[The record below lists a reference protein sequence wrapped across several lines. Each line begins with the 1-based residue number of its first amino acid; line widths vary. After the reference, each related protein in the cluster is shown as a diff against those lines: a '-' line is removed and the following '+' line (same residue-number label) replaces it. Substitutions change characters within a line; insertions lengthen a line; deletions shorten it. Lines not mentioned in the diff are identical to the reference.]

1 MNPLIVESFADMVR
15 EKGIDRDILMSVIE
29 ETFAMM
35 IRKKYGMDS
44 KFDLVMNMDKGDI
57 EIYLE
62 KSVVEQVENPAIE
75 ISVQEALKRSGEE
88 LEVGDEYVEIVNM
101 GKDFGRRLIVTA
113 KQNLNQRIR
122 EIEKDNVYNEYSQLV
137 GEIIVGEVYQIRQGD
152 LFVIHNRR
160 ELLLP
165 KLEQIPRERWRK
177 GDTIRA
183 IVKEVRRGGPNSTP
197 VVVLSRSDPRFLE
210 RLMEIEIPEIYD
222 GIILIKG
229 VAREPGE
236 RAKVAVETTDD
247 RVDPVGAC
255 VGMKGVRI
263 HSIVREL
270 GNENIDVIPWSSDPN
285 QFLMRALSPA
295 KLLEVE
301 LNQEN
306 HTATVLV
313 SDDQVSLAIGK
324 QGQNVRLASR
334 LTGYQI
340 NLVKEARDEE
350 DIELIDFRDEIGLD
364 LYSELI
370 RARIDTAKEFLGTP
384 RETLL
389 RISAMTPERLEAI
402 RRLLEGEFA
411 QADVLLESQAE
422 KAGVSLTTLRPGQT
436 SADVVDGEATGSPSE
451 GAGLGDILAEAEQPT
466 QETATAEAP
475 IEEVPVT
482 EELEESKVFS
492 KEIGKN
498 E

>member
-1 MNPLIVESFADMVR
+1 MNPIIVESFADMVR

-35 IRKKYGMDS
+35 IRKKYGMDA

-62 KSVVEQVENPAIE
+62 KTVVEKVENAATE
-75 ISVQEALKRSGEE
+75 ITPKEALEKSGEE
-88 LEVGDEYVEIVNM
+88 LEPGDEYVEIINM

-122 EIEKDNVYNEYSQLV
+122 EIEKDNVFNEYNQLI
-137 GEIIVGEVYQIRQGD
+137 GEIIVGEVYQIRHGD

-165 KLEQIPRERWRK
+165 KQEQIQRERWRK

-183 IVKEVRRGGPNSTP
+183 IVKDVRRGGPSSAP
-197 VVVLSRSDPRFLE
+197 VVLLSRSDPRFLE

-222 GIILIKG
+222 GIILIKA

-270 GNENIDVIPWSSDPN
+270 ANENIDIIPWSPDPV
-285 QFLMRALSPA
+285 QFLGRALSPA
-295 KLLEVE
+295 KLIEVE
-301 LNQEN
+301 LNEDSK
-306 HTATVLV
+306 TATVLV

-350 DIELIDFRDEIGLD
+350 DIELIDFRDEIGAE
-364 LYSELI
+364 LYGELI
-370 RARIDTAKEFLGTP
+370 RSRIDTAKEFLATP

-389 RISAMTPERLEAI
+389 RIPGMTPERLEHI
-402 RRLLEGEFA
+402 RLSIEREFA
-411 QADVLLESQAE
+411 QADELLESTAE
-422 KAGVSLTTLRPGQT
+422 KAGVSLVTLRPGQT
-436 SADVVDGEATGSPSE
+436 ADLGEIAADQDGVLHPVEEQADGEAAP
-451 GAGLGDILAEAEQPT
+451 AAEASH
-466 QETATAEAP
+466 QE
-475 IEEVPVT
+475 
-482 EELEESKVFS
+482 S
-492 KEIGKN
+492 GN
-498 E
+498 NG

>member
-1 MNPLIVESFADMVR
+1 MVR

-29 ETFAMM
+29 ETFALM
-35 IRKKYGMDS
+35 IRKKYGMDA

-62 KSVVEQVENPAIE
+62 KTVVESVTNPAIE
-75 ISVQEALKRSGEE
+75 ISPKEALEKSGEE
-88 LEVGDEYVEIVNM
+88 LEPGDEYVEIVNM

-122 EIEKDNVYNEYSQLV
+122 EIEKDNVFGEYTQLV
-137 GEIIVGEVYQIRQGD
+137 GEIIAGEVYQIRGGD

-165 KLEQIPRERWRK
+165 RQEQIPRERWRK

-183 IVKEVRRGGPNSTP
+183 IVKNVRRGAPTASPT
-197 VVVLSRSDPRFLE
+197 VILSRSDPRFLE

-270 GNENIDVIPWSSDPN
+270 ANENIDIIPWSPDPV
-285 QFLMRALSPA
+285 QFLGRALSPA
-295 KLLEVE
+295 KLIEVE
-301 LNQEN
+301 LNDETK
-306 HTATVLV
+306 TATVLV

-334 LTGYQI
+334 LTGFQI

-350 DIELIDFRDEIGLD
+350 DIELFNFREEIGAE
-364 LYSELI
+364 LYNELI
-370 RARIDTAKEFLGTP
+370 RSRIDTAKEFLGAP

-389 RISAMTPERLEAI
+389 RVPGMTPEHLERI
-402 RRLLEGEFA
+402 RQVIEREFA
-411 QADVLLESQAE
+411 QADELLESSAE
-422 KAGVSLTTLRPGQT
+422 KAGVSLTTLKPGQSVEDLET
-436 SADVVDGEATGSPSE
+436 HSTIETTETNTDGEARE
-451 GAGLGDILAEAEQPT
+451 NAPT
-466 QETATAEAP
+466 AS
-475 IEEVPVT
+475 V
-482 EELEESKVFS
+482 EESVNN
-492 KEIGKN
+492 G
-498 E
+498 

>member
-29 ETFAMM
+29 ETFALM
-35 IRKKYGMDS
+35 IRKKYGMDA

-62 KSVVEQVENPAIE
+62 KTVVEKVENPAIE
-75 ISVQEALKRSGEE
+75 ITPAEALQKSGEE
-88 LEVGDEYVEIVNM
+88 LDPGDEYVEIINM

-122 EIEKDNVYNEYSQLV
+122 EIEKDNVFNEYSQLV
-137 GEIIVGEVYQIRQGD
+137 GEIISGEVYQIRQGD

-165 KLEQIPRERWRK
+165 KQEQIQRERWRK

-183 IVKEVRRGGPNSTP
+183 IVKDVRRGAPTSSPT
-197 VVVLSRSDPRFLE
+197 VLLSRSDPRFLE

-270 GNENIDVIPWSSDPN
+270 ANENIDIIPWSPDPV
-285 QFLMRALSPA
+285 QFLGRALSPA
-295 KLLEVE
+295 KLIEIE
-301 LNQEN
+301 LNEESK
-306 HTATVLV
+306 TATVLV

-350 DIELIDFRDEIGLD
+350 DIELIDFREEIGAD
-364 LYSELI
+364 LYNELI
-370 RARIDTAKEFLGTP
+370 RSRIDTAKEFLAAP
-384 RETLL
+384 REMLL
-389 RISAMTPERLEAI
+389 RIPGMTPERLEEI
-402 RRLLEGEFA
+402 RRILEREFA
-411 QADVLLESQAE
+411 QADELLESSAE
-422 KAGVSLTTLRPGQT
+422 KAGVSLTTLKPGQT
-436 SADVVDGEATGSPSE
+436 ADLEEIAQQNAAAITETTTDGEAAT
-451 GAGLGDILAEAEQPT
+451 EA
-466 QETATAEAP
+466 AEAP
-475 IEEVPVT
+475 V
-482 EELEESKVFS
+482 EESVNN
-492 KEIGKN
+492 G
-498 E
+498 

>member
-1 MNPLIVESFADMVR
+1 MNPLIVESFAEMAR
-15 EKGIDRDILMSVIE
+15 EKNIDRDILMSVIE
-29 ETFAMM
+29 ETFGMM
-35 IRKKYGMDS
+35 IRKKFGMEA

-62 KSVVEQVENPAIE
+62 KTVVDEVEDPVTQ
-75 ISVQEALKRSGEE
+75 ISVADAQAKSGEE
-88 LEVGDEYVEIVNM
+88 LEAGDEYVEIVNM
-101 GKDFGRRLIVTA
+101 GREFGRRLIVTA

-122 EIEKDNVYNEYSQLV
+122 EIEKDNLFNEYSQLV
-137 GEIIVGEVYQIRQGD
+137 GEIIVGEVYQIRHGD
-152 LFVIHNRR
+152 LFILHNRR

-165 KLEQIPRERWRK
+165 KNEQIPRERWRK

-236 RAKVAVETTDD
+236 RAKVAVESTDD

-270 GNENIDVIPWSSDPN
+270 ANENIDIIPWSDDTR

-295 KLLEVE
+295 KLLQVE
-301 LNQEN
+301 TDEE
-306 HTATVLV
+306 TKMATVLV
-313 SDDQVSLAIGK
+313 SDEQVSLAIGK

-350 DIELIDFRDEIGLD
+350 EIELIEFREEIGLD
-364 LYSELI
+364 LYTELI
-370 RARIDTAKEFLGTP
+370 RARVDTAKEFLGAS
-384 RETLL
+384 EADLL
-389 RISAMTPERLEAI
+389 RIQGMTPQKMQEIRDVLER
-402 RRLLEGEFA
+402 EFA
-411 QADVLLESQAE
+411 QADQMIENVAEQA
-422 KAGVSLTTLRPGQT
+422 GINLTTLKSDPIRPAPDAVP
-436 SADVVDGEATGSPSE
+436 SANGDGEKEEEIVA
-451 GAGLGDILAEAEQPT
+451 AE
-466 QETATAEAP
+466 ATAERGDG
-475 IEEVPVT
+475 E
-482 EELEESKVFS
+482 KVS
-492 KEIGKN
+492 
-498 E
+498 

>member
-1 MNPLIVESFADMVR
+1 MAR

-29 ETFAMM
+29 ETFGMM
-35 IRKKYGMDS
+35 VRKKYGQEA
-44 KFDLVMNMDKGDI
+44 KFDIVMNMDKGDI

-62 KSVVEQVENPAIE
+62 KTVVDVVEDPSTQIT
-75 ISVQEALKRSGEE
+75 VQEALERSGEE

-101 GKDFGRRLIVTA
+101 GKDFGRRLVVTA

-122 EIEKDNVYNEYSQLV
+122 EIEKDNLFNEYSSLV
-137 GEIIVGEVYQIRQGD
+137 GEIIVGEVYQIRGGD
-152 LFVIHNRR
+152 LFILHNRR

-165 KLEQIPRERWRK
+165 KGEQIPRERWRK

-183 IVKEVRRGGPNSTP
+183 IVKEVRRGGPNATP
-197 VVVLSRSDPRFLE
+197 VVVLSRADSRFLE

-236 RAKVAVETTDD
+236 RAKVAVESTDD

-270 GNENIDVIPWSSDPN
+270 ANENIDIIPWSPDPV
-285 QFLMRALSPA
+285 QFLTRALSPA
-295 KLLEVE
+295 KLVQVE
-301 LNQEN
+301 INEEN

-324 QGQNVRLASR
+324 QGQNVRLASK
-334 LTGYQI
+334 LTHFQI

-350 DIELIDFRDEIGLD
+350 DIELIEFRDEIGLD
-364 LYSELI
+364 LYTELI
-370 RARIDTAKEFLGTP
+370 RARVDTAKEYLNTP
-384 RETLL
+384 ADVLMQVPG
-389 RISAMTPERLEAI
+389 MTEDKLYEIRDILER
-402 RRLLEGEFA
+402 EFA
-411 QADVLLESQAE
+411 QADQAIGNVAE
-422 KAGVSLTTLRPGQT
+422 KAGINLTMLKSDGSVNREV
-436 SADVVDGEATGSPSE
+436 SADNSGADGSGANGS
-451 GAGLGDILAEAEQPT
+451 EAESSN
-466 QETATAEAP
+466 EEA
-475 IEEVPVT
+475 V
-482 EELEESKVFS
+482 S
-492 KEIGKN
+492 N
-498 E
+498 ENREQNAAS

>member
-1 MNPLIVESFADMVR
+1 
-15 EKGIDRDILMSVIE
+15 
-29 ETFAMM
+29 MM
-35 IRKKYGMDS
+35 IRKKYGMDA

-62 KSVVEQVENPAIE
+62 KTVVEKVENPAIE
-75 ISVQEALKRSGEE
+75 ISPEEALRKSGEE
-88 LEVGDEYVEIVNM
+88 LEPGDEYVEIVNM
-101 GKDFGRRLIVTA
+101 GKDFGRRLVVTA

-122 EIEKDNVYNEYSQLV
+122 DIEKDNLFNEYSQLI

-165 KLEQIPRERWRK
+165 KQEQIARERWRK
-177 GDTIRA
+177 GDTLRA
-183 IVKEVRRGGPNSTP
+183 IVKDVKRGGPTATP
-197 VVVLSRSDPRFLE
+197 VVILSRSDPRFLE

-270 GNENIDVIPWSSDPN
+270 ANENIDIIPWSPDPV
-285 QFLMRALSPA
+285 QYLGRALSPA
-295 KLLEVE
+295 KLIDVE
-301 LNQEN
+301 LNDETK
-306 HTATVLV
+306 TATVLV

-334 LTGYQI
+334 LTGYHI

-350 DIELIDFRDEIGLD
+350 DIELIEFREIIGAE
-364 LYSELI
+364 LYGELI
-370 RARIDTAKEFLGTP
+370 RGRIDTAKEFLATP
-384 RETLL
+384 
-389 RISAMTPERLEAI
+389 
-402 RRLLEGEFA
+402 
-411 QADVLLESQAE
+411 ADVLLRVVGMTPEKLEQIRKSIEAEFARGDEFVESAAE
-422 KAGVSLTTLRPGQT
+422 KAGISLTTLKPGQNVEDALDGSVSSNAAQNKVET
-436 SADVVDGEATGSPSE
+436 TDGSQSAH
-451 GAGLGDILAEAEQPT
+451 AGT
-466 QETATAEAP
+466 ETA
-475 IEEVPVT
+475 V
-482 EELEESKVFS
+482 EESMNN
-492 KEIGKN
+492 G
-498 E
+498 

>member
-1 MNPLIVESFADMVR
+1 MVR

-35 IRKKYGMDS
+35 IRKKYGMDA

-62 KSVVEQVENPAIE
+62 KTVVGEVQNPATE
-75 ISVQEALKRSGEE
+75 ISPQEALERSGEE
-88 LEVGDEYVEIVNM
+88 LEVGDEYVEIINM

-122 EIEKDNVYNEYSQLV
+122 EIEKDNVYNEYNQLV
-137 GEIIVGEVYQIRQGD
+137 GEIIVGEVYQIRHGD

-165 KLEQIPRERWRK
+165 KAEQIMRERWRK

-183 IVKEVRRGGPNSTP
+183 IVKEVRRGGPTATP

-270 GNENIDVIPWSSDPN
+270 ANENIDIIPWSPDPV
-285 QFLMRALSPA
+285 QFLGRALSPA

-301 LNQEN
+301 LNEEN
-306 HTATVLV
+306 KTATVLV

-350 DIELIDFRDEIGLD
+350 DIELIDFREEIGLD
-364 LYSELI
+364 LYTELI
-370 RARIDTAKEFLGTP
+370 RARIDTAKEFLSAP
-384 RETLL
+384 REALL
-389 RISAMTPERLEAI
+389 RIPGMTTDRLEQI
-402 RRLLEGEFA
+402 RQLLEREFA
-411 QADVLLESQAE
+411 QADELLESTAE

-436 SADVVDGEATGSPSE
+436 ADRLGQDG
-451 GAGLGDILAEAEQPT
+451 AEVQEVE
-466 QETATAEAP
+466 ETAVSEEAMASSDAAQHS
-475 IEEVPVT
+475 ENN
-482 EELEESKVFS
+482 
-492 KEIGKN
+492 G
-498 E
+498 

>member
-29 ETFAMM
+29 ETFGMM
-35 IRKKYGMDS
+35 IRKKYGLEA

-57 EIYLE
+57 EVYLE
-62 KSVVEQVENPAIE
+62 KSVVDTVEDPTTQ
-75 ISVQEALKRSGEE
+75 ISVADAAAKSGEE
-88 LEVGDEYVEIVNM
+88 LEAGDEYVEIVNL

-122 EIEKDNVYNEYSQLV
+122 EIEKDNLFNEYNALV
-137 GEIIVGEVYQIRQGD
+137 GDILVGEVYQIRHGD
-152 LFVIHNRR
+152 LFVLHNRR

-165 KLEQIPRERWRK
+165 KSEQIGRERWRK

-236 RAKVAVETTDD
+236 RAKVAVESTDD

-270 GNENIDVIPWSSDPN
+270 ANENIDVIPWSEDTA

-295 KLLEVE
+295 KLLQVE
-301 LNQEN
+301 LNEES

-350 DIELIDFRDEIGLD
+350 DIELIEFRDEIGLD
-364 LYSELI
+364 LYTELI
-370 RARIDTAKEFLGTP
+370 RARIDTAKEFLSTSEADLMHIPG
-384 RETLL
+384 
-389 RISAMTPERLEAI
+389 MTTEQLGVIRGVLER
-402 RRLLEGEFA
+402 EFA
-411 QADVLLESQAE
+411 QADAAIENVAEQA
-422 KAGVSLTTLRPGQT
+422 GINLTTLKSDGSVNRTVEGRVDDK
-436 SADVVDGEATGSPSE
+436 DVVEAGTSQNGVAS
-451 GAGLGDILAEAEQPT
+451 
-466 QETATAEAP
+466 
-475 IEEVPVT
+475 
-482 EELEESKVFS
+482 
-492 KEIGKN
+492 
-498 E
+498 

>member
-15 EKGIDRDILMSVIE
+15 EKGIDRDILMAVIE

-35 IRKKYGMDS
+35 IRKKYGQES

-57 EIYLE
+57 EVYLE
-62 KSVVEQVENPAIE
+62 KTVVEVVEDPSTQITAE
-75 ISVQEALKRSGEE
+75 EALQRSGEE
-88 LEVGDEYVEIVNM
+88 LEVGDEYVEIVNL

-122 EIEKDNVYNEYSQLV
+122 EIEKDNLFNEYMSLV
-137 GEIIVGEVYQIRQGD
+137 GEIIVGEVYQIRHGD
-152 LFVIHNRR
+152 LFILHNRR

-165 KLEQIPRERWRK
+165 KMEQIPRERWRK

-183 IVKEVRRGGPNSTP
+183 VVKEVRRGGPNSTP

-222 GIILIKG
+222 GIILIKAI
-229 VAREPGE
+229 AREPGE
-236 RAKVAVETTDD
+236 RAKVAVESTDE

-270 GNENIDVIPWSSDPN
+270 ANENIDVIPWSEDPA
-285 QFLMRALSPA
+285 QFLGRALSPA
-295 KLLEVE
+295 KLLQAEVDDDTR
-301 LNQEN
+301 
-306 HTATVLV
+306 TATVLV

-350 DIELIDFRDEIGLD
+350 DIELIEFRDEIGLD
-364 LYSELI
+364 LYTELI
-370 RARIDTAKEFLGTP
+370 RARVDTAKEFLNAP
-384 RETLL
+384 DDVLL
-389 RISAMTPERLEAI
+389 RIPGMTPEKMQEI
-402 RRLLEGEFA
+402 RQLLENEFA
-411 QADVLLESQAE
+411 QADAALESAAE
-422 KAGVSLTTLRPGQT
+422 KAGISLTTLR
-436 SADVVDGEATGSPSE
+436 ADTAAPRNEEA
-451 GAGLGDILAEAEQPT
+451 ANEQA
-466 QETATAEAP
+466 Q
-475 IEEVPVT
+475 
-482 EELEESKVFS
+482 
-492 KEIGKN
+492 
-498 E
+498 

>member
-29 ETFAMM
+29 ETFAMI

-62 KSVVEQVENPAIE
+62 KTVVEEVTNPDIE
-75 ISVQEALKRSGEE
+75 ITPADAYKKSGEE
-88 LEVGDEYVEIVNM
+88 LEPGDEYVEIINM
-101 GKDFGRRLIVTA
+101 GKDFGRRLIVAA

-122 EIEKDNVYNEYSQLV
+122 EIERDNVFNEYNSLV
-137 GEIIVGEVYQIRQGD
+137 GEIIVGEVYQIRHGD

-165 KLEQIPRERWRK
+165 KGEQIMRERWRK

-183 IVKEVRRGGPNSTP
+183 IVKEVRRGGPTSTP
-197 VVVLSRSDPRFLE
+197 VVILSRSDSRFLE

-270 GNENIDVIPWSSDPN
+270 ANENIDIIPWSPDKA
-285 QFLMRALSPA
+285 QFLARALSPA

-301 LNQEN
+301 INEDSK
-306 HTATVLV
+306 TATVLV

-350 DIELIDFRDEIGLD
+350 DIELIDFRDVIGAD
-364 LYSELI
+364 LYTELI
-370 RARIDTAKEFLGTP
+370 RARIDTAKEFLGAP
-384 RETLL
+384 RESLL
-389 RISAMTPERLEAI
+389 RLPGMTPERLEAI
-402 RRLLEGEFA
+402 RQAIESEFV
-411 QADVLLESQAE
+411 QGDQLLESSAE
-422 KAGVSLTTLRPGQT
+422 KAGVSLTTLRPEFGP
-436 SADVVDGEATGSPSE
+436 SDGESE
-451 GAGLGDILAEAEQPT
+451 EAEPVPAPLSPT
-466 QETATAEAP
+466 RAMASED
-475 IEEVPVT
+475 VPVH
-482 EELEESKVFS
+482 EESVDN
-492 KEIGKN
+492 G
-498 E
+498 